1 MNPSFSNF
9 KIQGHDTPIQFY
21 EKMSRMSGSNP
32 IMNDTQDVL
41 MPDIE
46 IEEVSPAK
54 KEVPFFTKRGKL
66 VIALLVV
73 GSALYFIWQK
83 SKVSAIQ
90 QKAEAPAPTQQA
102 EAPTQVS
109 ATQETASTISNEQGT
124 EGV

>member
-9 KIQGHDTPIQFY
+9 KLQGHDTPIQFY
-21 EKMSRMSGSNP
+21 EKMSRMSGSET

-46 IEEVSPAK
+46 IEEVSPVK

-83 SKVSAIQ
+83 SKANAIQ
-90 QKAEAPAPTQQA
+90 PKAEAPAPA
-102 EAPTQVS
+102 EAPTQAS
-109 ATQETASTISNEQGT
+109 ATQETTSTVTNEQGT

>member
-9 KIQGHDTPIQFY
+9 KLQGHDTPIQYY

-46 IEEVSPAK
+46 IEEVSPVK

-73 GSALYFIWQK
+73 GTAFYIIWQK
-83 SKVSAIQ
+83 HQANKINVQ
-90 QKAEAPAPTQQA
+90 APTPTPAEKPVETQA
-102 EAPTQVS
+102 S
-109 ATQETASTISNEQGT
+109 ASQETANTVTNEQGT
-124 EGV
+124 EEV

>member
-9 KIQGHDTPIQFY
+9 KLQGHDTPIQFY
-21 EKMSRMSGSNP
+21 EKMSRMSGSET

-46 IEEVSPAK
+46 IEEVSPVK

-83 SKVSAIQ
+83 SKANAIQ
-90 QKAEAPAPTQQA
+90 PKAEAPAPA
-102 EAPTQVS
+102 EQPTQAS
-109 ATQETASTISNEQGT
+109 ATQETTSTVTNEQGT

>member
-9 KIQGHDTPIQFY
+9 KLQGHDTPIQFY
-21 EKMSRMSGSNP
+21 EKMSRMSGSET

-46 IEEVSPAK
+46 IEEVSPVK

-83 SKVSAIQ
+83 SKSNAIQ
-90 QKAEAPAPTQQA
+90 PKAEAPAPA
-102 EAPTQVS
+102 EQPTQAS
-109 ATQETASTISNEQGT
+109 ATQETTSTVTNEQGT